1 MGFFMTVSL
10 PRDPRYAAMARVIAV
25 QSARDCGC
33 ENGPADAFAGGVEN
47 AARTIL
53 ASDDANPHV
62 VMAVERTTD
71 ALVVTIDSQVMQLAL
86 T

>member
-1 MGFFMTVSL
+1 MSFFMRISL
-10 PRDPRYAAMARVIAV
+10 PRNPRYAATARLIAI

-33 ENGPADAFAGGVEN
+33 EGGPAEAFAGNVED
-47 AARTIL
+47 AARQRL
-53 ASDDANPHV
+53 AASDVKPHV
-62 VMAVERTTD
+62 MMAVERTAD